1 MEITAFQGQ
10 SAREKQE
17 EEEGEEGGRKEREGV
32 EGGDLTK
39 HTHWSKNS

>member
-10 SAREKQE
+10 SAREKQ
-17 EEEGEEGGRKEREGV
+17 EEGEEGGRKEREGV

-39 HTHWSKNS
+39 HTRWSKNS